1 MLTVEHYN
9 VALSR
14 CNDDDGLIEELLAAM
29 DAAGIAKTI
38 ATVRRSI

>member
-14 CNDDDGLIEELLAAM
+14 CNDDGLIEELLAAM